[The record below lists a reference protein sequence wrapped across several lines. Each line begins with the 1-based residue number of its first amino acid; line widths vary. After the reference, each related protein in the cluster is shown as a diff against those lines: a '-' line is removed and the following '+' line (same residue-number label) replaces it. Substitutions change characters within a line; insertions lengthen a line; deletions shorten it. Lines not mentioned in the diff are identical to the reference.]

1 MRYQPTIEGGSKI
14 GLLLRVF
21 AKIAFTTYLS
31 SFLLL
36 FRCSY
41 TFPGARV
48 PPATSRP
55 GRRREFRHAR
65 CGSQTLA
72 YGSPPVT
79 VDCSSLLL
87 LLRFQTEIRSSAYP
101 FCS

>member
-21 AKIAFTTYLS
+21 DKIAFTTHLN

-55 GRRREFRHAR
+55 GRSREFRHAR

-72 YGSPPVT
+72 HEFLPKMAHCCDFLPRR
-79 VDCSSLLL
+79 L
-87 LLRFQTEIRSSAYP
+87 TEECFLTWSEHS
-101 FCS
+101 